1 MITRINYNCTELINS
16 LYWEL
21 IENDVI
27 NTHGGDKAYEI
38 KQPLGIVKYVVDEI
52 NHLYFSFSN
61 V

>member
-27 NTHGGDKAYEI
+27 NTHGGDKANEI
-38 KQPLGIVKYVVDEI
+38 KQPLGIVKYTLDVVKQV
-52 NHLYFSFSN
+52 NQ
-61 V
+61 